1 MTGTQPEPP
10 KRHEWQHPV
19 TGERVTLTFA
29 EGVTRLERGRG
40 AAELP
45 GPAFDEVA
53 ALREAQEQVGQWD
66 PFALRHLREMAE
78 AGVFQENGRTLGVED
93 LGFPAQLWE
102 ELDLFEKTP
111 GGSAAMSSSVPEIP
125 QAYHSSLH
133 IDMDDEQWEG
143 SLLWNPTP
151 AMRERFRQLMAGRV
165 QVSAP
170 PADTSFHQ
178 KGQELRQ
185 EGFLRLTSRDA
196 GGSLWLP
203 PVLEPYRPQLQAS
216 ERPVVRLAAES
227 GREPRLWESKV
238 SGVPYRPK
246 GAAWPHARSEDTRPL
261 VFLAQV
267 NFAQVNGEGHALPD
281 FPSRGILQFFILN
294 DDSYGAEMASSM
306 KLDGAQQHYRVLYWP
321 EVVEDEAALDTS
333 VPRPEYDPREVA
345 RLREGGFERL
355 IDDSS
360 LIWEELPYDWD
371 ALQDETRFPFRP
383 RALAFLPDHE
393 PVSGADNTASA
404 VLGVNIWA
412 EGVTGHDLASVL
424 YDLSPGGHKL
434 GGYPNFTQSDPRQP
448 SDDLILLFQLDSDER
463 LGLMWGDVG
472 TANFFI
478 RPQDLKR
485 RDFSKVAYH
494 WDCG

>member
-19 TGERVTLTFA
+19 TGERITLTFA

-66 PFALRHLREMAE
+66 PFALRHLREMAK

-93 LGFPAQLWE
+93 LGFPARLWE
-102 ELDLFEKTP
+102 ELAAFEHELERQ
-111 GGSAAMSSSVPEIP
+111 GGLTVT
-125 QAYHSSLH
+125 H
-133 IDMDDEQWEG
+133 DEKSG

-170 PADTSFHQ
+170 PADTPFHQ
-178 KGQELRQ
+178 KSQELRQ
-185 EGFLRLTSRDA
+185 EGFLRLTSRNA

-216 ERPVVRLAAES
+216 ERPVVRLAAEP

-238 SGVPYRPK
+238 GGVPYRPK
-246 GAAWPHARSEDTRPL
+246 GAAWPHARGEDTRPL

-267 NFAQVNGEGHALPD
+267 NFAELNGDGQALPD
-281 FPSRGILQFFILN
+281 FPSRGLLQFFILN
-294 DDSYGAEMASSM
+294 DDFYGAEMASSM
-306 KLDGAQQHYRVLYWP
+306 KLDGAQKHYRVLYWP

-333 VPRPEYDPREVA
+333 VPRPEYDPQEVA
-345 RLREGGFERL
+345 RLREGGFESL

-371 ALQDETRFPFRP
+371 ALEEETAFPFRP

-393 PVSGADNTASA
+393 PVSGADGMASA

-424 YDLSPGGHKL
+424 YNLSPGDHKL

-448 SDDLILLFQLDSDER
+448 ADDLILLFQLDSDER